1 MVNAYLLL
9 EVNYQEEPELEYILP
24 IKLAITFLREQAWAG
39 TTKNEL
45 CLIWKDIYAYIVAT
59 VNNDLEPFEVKN
71 NQELITILKW
81 LRDCA
86 VDFPCLQ
93 QDLKRFL
100 ENIIKLHG
108 FLNSEKIP
116 ATSAA
121 KITDFIKMF
130 TSEAGEINL
139 DISFG
144 DIKVLALDFKNK
156 KVFTSDMPMVIYL
169 REHIA
174 DLVPHTLELLKQNSY
189 KMQADKKFLQY
200 QYFWTQYLQQHM
212 GGENQEF
219 IIKDIY
225 DCPNKE
231 VDPHEMVNFIA
242 YLLFEVKFEG
252 VKQQLLE
259 KLCKTSA
266 KKQSFKA
273 FLEFFSSAKLTFFKV
288 VHTNG
293 NLGTNVKN
301 IFTKEIINLT
311 NIRLNYQ
318 ENCKKIFFSFV
329 NVQQQI
335 VPSTILAIEVSAKQE
350 QAFFKSLQ
358 AIYNFEKQITKID
371 FEEFLQENG
380 LFTRILLVNTSM
392 TPFLPTLIQEYLSKQ
407 HAFAY
412 KKILVIELRKA
423 EKEILQL
430 AKNLQLTVSDMKKLA
445 QLWCDFC
452 NVCIIDLQL
461 LEYFKFAAVLCYCE
475 LIYPQRIVRKI
486 QEIFSLNEQ
495 ILQSCLEKIKKNL
508 NLQENNLQY
517 LTEYGKIQLLIRLV
531 NKE

>member
-24 IKLAITFLREQAWAG
+24 VKLATTFLREQAWNGA
-39 TTKNEL
+39 TKNEL

-59 VNNDLEPFEVKN
+59 VNNDFEPFEVKN
-71 NQELITILKW
+71 HQELIIILKW

-86 VDFPCLQ
+86 VDVPCLQ
-93 QDLKRFL
+93 QDLKRLL
-100 ENIIKLHG
+100 ENIIKLHV
-108 FLNSEKIP
+108 FLNSEKIQ

-121 KITDFIKMF
+121 KITDFIKRF

-139 DISFG
+139 DTSFV
-144 DIKVLALDFKNK
+144 DKKVLALDFKNK
-156 KVFTSDMPMVIYL
+156 KVFTSNIPIVIYL

-200 QYFWTQYLQQHM
+200 QYFWAQYLQQHM
-212 GGENQEF
+212 GGKNQDF
-219 IIKDIY
+219 VIRDIY

-231 VDPHEMVNFIA
+231 VDPHEMLNFIA

-252 VKQQLLE
+252 VKQQLIE
-259 KLCKTSA
+259 KLCKASA

-288 VHTNG
+288 AHTNG
-293 NLGTNVKN
+293 KLGTNVKN
-301 IFTKEIINLT
+301 IFTKEIITLT

-318 ENCKKIFFSFV
+318 ENRKKIYFSFV

-350 QAFFKSLQ
+350 QAFLKILQ
-358 AIYNFEKQITKID
+358 AIYNFEKQITKMN
-371 FEEFLQENG
+371 FEEFLQVNG
-380 LFTRILLVNTSM
+380 LFTRTLLVNTSM
-392 TPFLPTLIQEYLSKQ
+392 EPFLPTLIQKYLSKQ

-412 KKILVIELRKA
+412 KKILVVELRKA
-423 EKEILQL
+423 KKEILQL
-430 AKNLQLTVSDMKKLA
+430 AKNLQLTVSDMKKLSK
-445 QLWCDFC
+445 LWCDFC
-452 NVCIIDLQL
+452 NIAVIDLQL

-475 LIYPQRIVRKI
+475 LIYPERIVSKI

-495 ILQSCLEKIKKNL
+495 ILQSCLEKIKKTL

-531 NKE
+531 N